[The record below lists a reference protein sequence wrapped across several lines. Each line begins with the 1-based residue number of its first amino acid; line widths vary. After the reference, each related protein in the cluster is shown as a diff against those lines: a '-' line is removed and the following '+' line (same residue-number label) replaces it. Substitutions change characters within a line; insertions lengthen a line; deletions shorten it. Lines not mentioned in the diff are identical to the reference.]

1 MFISVKP
8 KYLLS
13 FFKLRSKNR
22 KLRTVLLLVKAK
34 KGIKYKKGDKNNCGI
49 YGREEGF
56 SLQIDFFR
64 LCYNDKKKDVKIDI
78 L

>member
-1 MFISVKP
+1 VFISVKP

-34 KGIKYKKGDKNNCGI
+34 KGIKYKKGDKSNCGI
-49 YGREEGF
+49 YGREEG
-56 SLQIDFFR
+56 LQLSVFQFADRFF
-64 LCYNDKKKDVKIDI
+64 
-78 L
+78 

>member
-1 MFISVKP
+1 MEG
-8 KYLLS
+8 
-13 FFKLRSKNR
+13 
-22 KLRTVLLLVKAK
+22 K
-34 KGIKYKKGDKNNCGI
+34 KV
-49 YGREEGF
+49 F